1 MNEFYDPFNT
11 VWGDA
16 FWATGNI
23 GFYLL
28 GKQLTYD
35 EKTDEEDPRFR

>member
-1 MNEFYDPFNT
+1 MHEIGDQFNN

-28 GKQLTYD
+28 GKQLSEET
-35 EKTDEEDPRFR
+35 ESEEEDPRFR